1 VARQRAHARLAA
13 ASGAALTR
21 WLPAQERI
29 TCKKRF
35 NLLPTQK
42 PAVQL

>member
-1 VARQRAHARLAA
+1 VRLAA
-13 ASGAALTR
+13 ACGEVLTR
-21 WLPAQERI
+21 WVAAQERI